1 MKVLNYLQK
10 YKKGLVIFLAP
21 ILMIPLPV
29 VIPTKE
35 ARCAYVIIV
44 TALLW
49 ITEAL
54 PLAVTG
60 FLPLILFPLLGIL
73 KSSQLA
79 MHYFKDAT
87 FLYIGVMFIA
97 SAIEHWNLHRRIALR
112 MMLLVGSKPLWLM
125 MGFMGTTAFLSMWI
139 NNSSTTAMMMPIME
153 AVVVQLSKT
162 SNSECHA
169 SQDQKHS
176 ECLEELSENKN
187 DNEMNEMS
195 SSIKEEH
202 EEQSEQ
208 ECSKNDVKMEEH
220 CSATEKINNFGA
232 RQLADQSTSKMAT
245 GLSLSIAYAANIGGV
260 ATLTGT
266 ITNLVLVDQ
275 MEERYPKCNCIT
287 FGMWMAFSFPCA
299 CLFLLIAWLWMAW
312 LFIGFKDIKR
322 SFKGKTNNEKAAEK
336 YIADELKK
344 LGPVSYPESCI
355 LFIFILV
362 ALLWLTRNPGF
373 MPGWGD
379 LFGENKKLI
388 SDTTVAVT
396 IGLTLF
402 FLPSKPPFGLQRK
415 INMPMGFV
423 DDGSKPPPPV
433 LLSWNHFSRNMS
445 WGVCFLIGGGFA
457 LAEGAQKS
465 GLSLWIS
472 KQLEPLQALPPPLV
486 SIICCLLIAG
496 FTQCTSNLAT
506 TTLFLPIIA
515 SLSEAIG
522 VNPIYTMLPSTI
534 CATFAFMLPVATPPN
549 AIVFAYGRIKV
560 IDMLKSGTMLTVMG
574 ILIVAL
580 AINTWGKPMF
590 HVDTYPS
597 WASNVTAL
605 NQAGST

>member
-1 MKVLNYLQK
+1 MKVLNFLQK
-10 YKKGLVIFLAP
+10 YKKGLIIFLTP
-21 ILMIPLPV
+21 LLIMPLPI

-73 KSSQLA
+73 KSSHIA

-97 SAIEHWNLHRRIALR
+97 TAIEYWNLHRRIALR

-125 MGFMGTTAFLSMWI
+125 MGFMATTAFLSMWI

-153 AVVVQLSKT
+153 AVLLQLSNT
-162 SNSECHA
+162 SDTECHA
-169 SQDQKHS
+169 SQDQKRS
-176 ECLEELSENKN
+176 ECLEEQSENKSE
-187 DNEMNEMS
+187 NEMNEMGS
-195 SSIKEEH
+195 DIKGRR
-202 EEQSEQ
+202 EQPLHNLESEQ
-208 ECSKNDVKMEEH
+208 ECSKNDVKMEEN
-220 CSATEKINNFGA
+220 CPATEESKNFGT
-232 RQLADQSTSKMAT
+232 RQFGDRSSTKMAT
-245 GLSLSIAYAANIGGV
+245 GLSLCIAYAANIGGV

-275 MEERYPKCNCIT
+275 MEARYPRCNCIT
-287 FGMWMAFSFPCA
+287 FGMWMAFALPCA
-299 CLFLLIAWLWMAW
+299 CLFLVFAWFWLAWLY
-312 LFIGFKDIKR
+312 IGF
-322 SFKGKTNNEKAAEK
+322 N
-336 YIADELKK
+336 
-344 LGPVSYPESCI
+344 YPESCI
-355 LFIFILV
+355 LFIFVLV
-362 ALLWLTRNPGF
+362 ALLWLTKNPGF

-379 LFGENKKLI
+379 LFGENKKLL

-396 IGLTLF
+396 VGFMLF

-423 DDGSKPPPPV
+423 GDGSKPPPPV

-472 KQLEPLQALPPPLV
+472 KQLEPLQALPPPVV

-496 FTQCTSNLAT
+496 FTQCASNLAT

-515 SLSEAIG
+515 SLSEAIR
-522 VNPIYTMLPSTI
+522 VNPIYTMLPSTV

-560 IDMLKSGTMLTVMG
+560 IDMLKSGTVLTLMG
-574 ILIVAL
+574 IMFVAL
-580 AINTWGKPMF
+580 GINTWGKPMF
-590 HVDTYPS
+590 HIDTYPL
-597 WASNVTAL
+597 WATNSTA
-605 NQAGST
+605 